1 MTIIPEISEILKS
14 SKHLSELEEAIISL
28 MRDEISASL
37 SASLESLDKE
47 LVQTHLSEGWEID
60 RLEERQLTFSFG
72 MVSFKRRRIRKAG
85 EKSFLPLDKALGL
98 EQRQRFSPGIKEKI
112 SELAAGMPFRKAS
125 ETLELLTDIAMNHQT
140 VHKITQGVAEK
151 VSDSRLADVQQLKK
165 PKVLYIE
172 ADGVWIGSQEKQKQ
186 LEFKRGFIHEGVMK
200 KGKRGSLNNPV
211 YFGTFGSSHDLFQTL
226 SDYLSE
232 HYDLRETLII
242 ANSDGGSGYESN
254 RFEAILGRYRRYEY
268 CLDSYHVMR
277 QITGKLGFNK
287 SLQAEVRQA
296 VKAYDVE
303 RVSLLLDTEESH
315 LEDEKQLERLM
326 SLRAYLERH
335 WEAIQ
340 PLSQRHLT
348 VSSGVGVCES
358 GHRYYTNRM
367 KRQGRNWLKQGA
379 ENMTTLLTA
388 LRNKDFKERYRDS
401 HPDMVF
407 SPAIQVSLRKILK
420 RSPSRIARASFCI
433 NKASRYDIH
442 TYISI

>member
-1 MTIIPEISEILKS
+1 
-14 SKHLSELEEAIISL
+14 
-28 MRDEISASL
+28 
-37 SASLESLDKE
+37 
-47 LVQTHLSEGWEID
+47 
-60 RLEERQLTFSFG
+60 
-72 MVSFKRRRIRKAG
+72 
-85 EKSFLPLDKALGL
+85 
-98 EQRQRFSPGIKEKI
+98 
-112 SELAAGMPFRKAS
+112 
-125 ETLELLTDIAMNHQT
+125 
-140 VHKITQGVAEK
+140 
-151 VSDSRLADVQQLKK
+151 
-165 PKVLYIE
+165 
-172 ADGVWIGSQEKQKQ
+172 
-186 LEFKRGFIHEGVMK
+186 
-200 KGKRGSLNNPV
+200 
-211 YFGTFGSSHDLFQTL
+211 
-226 SDYLSE
+226 
-232 HYDLRETLII
+232 
-242 ANSDGGSGYESN
+242 
-254 RFEAILGRYRRYEY
+254 
-268 CLDSYHVMR
+268 MR